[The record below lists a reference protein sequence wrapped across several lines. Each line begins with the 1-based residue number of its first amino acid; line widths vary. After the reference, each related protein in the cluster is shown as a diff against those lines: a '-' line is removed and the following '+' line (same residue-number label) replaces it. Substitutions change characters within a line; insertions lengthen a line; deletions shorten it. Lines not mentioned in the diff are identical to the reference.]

1 MKYCLQEDFF
11 FFFNYII
18 IFKVKCPGNIVPP
31 SHPLC
36 LHPAWSV
43 PALGLACLQAEL
55 DQPSC
60 DLQACAGC
68 RGRPWEM
75 CVKHDTVPWTNHL
88 LQPWLVFTIQSGV
101 PWPTAL
107 FLSCCLISCSGI
119 AYGDDVAPS
128 DHCLLQLAIRASL
141 PVYPGV
147 VKGAQI
153 PCTKS

>member
-1 MKYCLQEDFF
+1 MKYCLQGD

-60 DLQACAGC
+60 DSQACAGC

-75 CVKHDTVPWTNHL
+75 CVKHDTVPRTNHL
-88 LQPWLVFTIQSGV
+88 LQPWLVFTIQPGV

-107 FLSCCLISCSGI
+107 FL
-119 AYGDDVAPS
+119 PS
-128 DHCLLQLAIRASL
+128 DNVLWHCIMRMMLLLVIIAFCNGQSELH
-141 PVYPGV
+141 
-147 VKGAQI
+147 
-153 PCTKS
+153 C